1 MSSHLAPVGS
11 DVKRLAPLAFNASL
25 RYEMIRAMW
34 PAGVHDVLEVGCG
47 LGSLGVR
54 LAQHVRYVGL
64 EPAEE
69 SFAVASERLAACG
82 GRGEVRNVMVRDLG
96 DEQFDL
102 VCAFEVLEHIE
113 DDAAALK
120 EWAGRLRTPGWL
132 MLSVPAHSDR
142 FGPADEFAGHFRR
155 YDPRGMAELLTG
167 CGFRPVQLRLYG
179 FPLGYALETARNVVA
194 RRRLAAMAGAGIA
207 ERTAGSGRFL
217 QPTTGL
223 QGTVTDWGTLPFRL
237 MQRAFPATGTGLV
250 ALARYEG

>member
-1 MSSHLAPVGS
+1 MSSHLAAVGA
-11 DVKRLAPLAFNASL
+11 DVRRLAPLAFNASL

-47 LGSLGVR
+47 LGALGVR
-54 LAQHVRYVGL
+54 LAQHGRYLGL
-64 EPAEE
+64 EPDEQ
-69 SFAVASERLAACG
+69 SWAVASERLAACG
-82 GRGEVRNVMVRDLG
+82 RGEARNVTVRDLG
-96 DEQFDL
+96 EEQFDL

-155 YDPRGMAELLTG
+155 YDPRAMADLLTG

-179 FPLGYALETARNVVA
+179 FPLGYALESGRNAIA
-194 RRRLAAMAGAGIA
+194 RRRLAAMAESSIV

-217 QPTTGL
+217 QPSSSL
-223 QGTVTDWGTLPFRL
+223 HGTVIDWGTLPFRL
-237 MQRAFPATGTGLV
+237 VQRAFPATGTGLV